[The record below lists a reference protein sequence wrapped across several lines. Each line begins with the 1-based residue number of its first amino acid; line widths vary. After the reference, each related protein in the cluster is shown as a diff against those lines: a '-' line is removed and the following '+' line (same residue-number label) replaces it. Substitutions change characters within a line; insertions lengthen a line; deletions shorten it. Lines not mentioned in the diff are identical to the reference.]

1 MYKLSNRSQ
10 GNLTGVHPKLIAVV
24 ERAIEITN
32 TDFGVIEGV
41 RNIETQRDY
50 VKRGVSQTMNSKHLI
65 QPDGYS
71 HAVDLMAYV
80 GIRGSWEMNL
90 YDNIADAIKQAAQE
104 YCVSLKWG
112 ACWHIDNIVDYE
124 GTMQEATDE
133 YVRLRIK
140 QGRRPFID
148 GPHFELS

>member
-1 MYKLSNRSQ
+1 MYKLSDRSKS
-10 GNLTGVHPKLIAVV
+10 NLKGVHPKLIAVV

-41 RNIETQRDY
+41 RSIETQRDY
-50 VKRGVSQTMNSKHLI
+50 VERGVSQTMKSKHLT
-65 QPDGYS
+65 QYDGNS
-71 HAVDLMAYV
+71 HAVDIMAYI
-80 GIRGSWEMNL
+80 GSRGSWEITL
-90 YDNIADAIKQAAQE
+90 YDNIADAMKQAATE

-112 ACWHIDNIVDYE
+112 ACWHIDNIVDYK

-133 YVRLRIK
+133 YVKLRIS